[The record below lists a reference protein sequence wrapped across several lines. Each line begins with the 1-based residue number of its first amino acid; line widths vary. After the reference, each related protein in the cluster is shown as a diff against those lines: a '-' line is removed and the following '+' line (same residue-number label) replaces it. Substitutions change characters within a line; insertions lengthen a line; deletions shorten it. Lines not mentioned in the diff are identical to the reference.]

1 MLTLFPRIEFQSI
14 LIGVPPKKTLTQRF
28 KYKYFV
34 YGVTAGNTSRGV
46 VGKRK
51 EKEGS
56 LLGYTTQQVSPWEL
70 WEPRLQNHP

>member
-1 MLTLFPRIEFQSI
+1 MHTLFPRVEFQSI

-28 KYKYFV
+28 KCKYFV

-51 EKEGS
+51 EKEVG
-56 LLGYTTQQVSPWEL
+56 
-70 WEPRLQNHP
+70 